1 MWISSIS
8 VEFTLL
14 AIRVDLEIFCTALLS
29 ERPVTV
35 GLAKS
40 LFENF
45 LHRAF
50 DSNCS
55 AVEPDHND
63 HDQYLVPTASALL
76 HAFSS
81 LTASDAVA
89 SDQLNMRGAMFIWGY
104 C

>member
-1 MWISSIS
+1 M
-8 VEFTLL
+8 
-14 AIRVDLEIFCTALLS
+14 AIRVDLEKFRTTLLS
-29 ERPVTV
+29 ERPVAV

-50 DSNCS
+50 GCCNYS

-63 HDQYLVPTASALL
+63 HDQYLVPTASTLLPAL
-76 HAFSS
+76 SV
-81 LTASDAVA
+81 TASDEVA
-89 SDQLNMRGAMFIWGY
+89 ADQLNMHGVIFVWGY